1 MQEKFINLGKGLKKV
16 NEGIKKHISRAEEF
30 LYLANQW
37 EKENIKINDLLD
49 GVQFTVNDKKM
60 SGQEIKEELSNLIER
75 YNNFLKKNLKG
86 ERSETLE
93 LKEIQQQLINL
104 YNAVNDIYTY
114 LSINKTEF
122 FLEAIKSCYKKDQ
135 RMGSTIQFVLKI
147 ADHLSK
153 ERLQFN
159 ANLNSQFA
167 EASESFQE
175 VTTKFYREVATP
187 RRECAEKLLEL
198 MNKFVDQY
206 ISQGASPEDA
216 INKLKP
222 FEKYFTIEIPYYVES
237 GRLVYKTKFNCN
249 PALFDV
255 NPIEFL
261 NELFVQFYK
270 DTTLSSRS
278 KAALKKALDEFK
290 ITYEVP
296 NTWYGYIGWDIP
308 IVTDKNSVLVTYDK
322 QAYYKYHQESG
333 KREMEF
339 FETIE
344 RCLDKSKDIIIAT
357 KKENLKGQ
365 KEFCKL
371 IDKGIKEL
379 EETKKKRIFQ
389 KEPHELVTSIINK
402 SIKLLQ
408 DLKNNMPLRR
418 EDLVMVI
425 LSTENALN
433 AAKSKLKPQEINLS
447 EPEKCINNFKKIL
460 AIKQKEELC
469 FYKSD
474 EEQSIFS
481 KHINSELRELVE
493 SYQVQKISE
502 KELVSEPEK
511 NNSPQRIEA
520 KEEDKKID
528 LNKKMNLYR
537 VQKIMKN
544 FVFEYCGY
552 KGGKKVKEGGA
563 TIEELKNKLKDF
575 TDYFQIEI
583 VMNDKSGSEN
593 LNIIFNYENIKNKNP
608 HDLFNELFKKFTEDI
623 GYSGMGSRSIEALK
637 RALAKNNITYTDGY
651 YGKTA
656 TLTSL
661 LWSKEP
667 PVITDEKNIFKL
679 LDKKDLS
686 EDKEDVLGKG
696 IRNI

>member
-511 NNSPQRIEA
+511 NNSPQRIEP

>member
-198 MNKFVDQY
+198 MNRFVDQY

-237 GRLVYKTKFNCN
+237 ERLVYKTKFNCN

-357 KKENLKGQ
+357 KKENLKVQ

-511 NNSPQRIEA
+511 NNSPQRIEP

-583 VMNDKSGSEN
+583 VMNDKSGSEK

>member
-30 LYLANQW
+30 LYLSNQW

-135 RMGSTIQFVLKI
+135 RMGSTIEFVLKI

-198 MNKFVDQY
+198 MNRFVDQY

-237 GRLVYKTKFNCN
+237 ERLVYKTKFNCN

-447 EPEKCINNFKKIL
+447 EPEKCIKNFKKIL

-493 SYQVQKISE
+493 SYQVQKRSE
-502 KELVSEPEK
+502 KELVIEPEK
-511 NNSPQRIEA
+511 MNSPQRIEP

-575 TDYFQIEI
+575 RDYFQIEI
-583 VMNDKSGSEN
+583 VMNDKSGSEE

-637 RALAKNNITYTDGY
+637 RALAKNNITYTNGY

>member
-135 RMGSTIQFVLKI
+135 RMGSTIEFVLKI

-198 MNKFVDQY
+198 MNRFVDQY

-237 GRLVYKTKFNCN
+237 ERLVYKTKFNCN

-511 NNSPQRIEA
+511 NNSPQRIEP

-552 KGGKKVKEGGA
+552 K
-563 TIEELKNKLKDF
+563 
-575 TDYFQIEI
+575 
-583 VMNDKSGSEN
+583 
-593 LNIIFNYENIKNKNP
+593 
-608 HDLFNELFKKFTEDI
+608 
-623 GYSGMGSRSIEALK
+623 
-637 RALAKNNITYTDGY
+637 
-651 YGKTA
+651 
-656 TLTSL
+656 
-661 LWSKEP
+661 
-667 PVITDEKNIFKL
+667 
-679 LDKKDLS
+679 
-686 EDKEDVLGKG
+686 
-696 IRNI
+696 

>member
-1 MQEKFINLGKGLKKV
+1 MQEKIINLGKGLKKV

-37 EKENIKINDLLD
+37 EKENIKINDLLN

-93 LKEIQQQLINL
+93 LKEIQQQLTNL

-278 KAALKKALDEFK
+278 KTALKQVLDKFE

-296 NTWYGYIGWDIP
+296 KTWYGYIGWDIP

-322 QAYYKYHQESG
+322 QAYYRYHQESG
-333 KREMEF
+333 QREMEF

-357 KKENLKGQ
+357 KKENLKDQ
-365 KEFCKL
+365 KEFSKL
-371 IDKGIKEL
+371 IDKAIKEL

-433 AAKSKLKPQEINLS
+433 A
-447 EPEKCINNFKKIL
+447 
-460 AIKQKEELC
+460 
-469 FYKSD
+469 
-474 EEQSIFS
+474 
-481 KHINSELRELVE
+481 
-493 SYQVQKISE
+493 
-502 KELVSEPEK
+502 
-511 NNSPQRIEA
+511 
-520 KEEDKKID
+520 
-528 LNKKMNLYR
+528 
-537 VQKIMKN
+537 
-544 FVFEYCGY
+544 
-552 KGGKKVKEGGA
+552 
-563 TIEELKNKLKDF
+563 
-575 TDYFQIEI
+575 
-583 VMNDKSGSEN
+583 
-593 LNIIFNYENIKNKNP
+593 
-608 HDLFNELFKKFTEDI
+608 
-623 GYSGMGSRSIEALK
+623 
-637 RALAKNNITYTDGY
+637 
-651 YGKTA
+651 
-656 TLTSL
+656 
-661 LWSKEP
+661 
-667 PVITDEKNIFKL
+667 
-679 LDKKDLS
+679 
-686 EDKEDVLGKG
+686 
-696 IRNI
+696 

>member
-187 RRECAEKLLEL
+187 RRECVEKLLEL

-511 NNSPQRIEA
+511 NNSPQRIEP

-686 EDKEDVLGKG
+686 EDKEDILGKG

>member
-30 LYLANQW
+30 LYLSNQW

-135 RMGSTIQFVLKI
+135 RMGSTIEFVLKI

-198 MNKFVDQY
+198 MNRFVDQY

-237 GRLVYKTKFNCN
+237 ERLVYKTKFNCN

-511 NNSPQRIEA
+511 NNSPQRIEP

>member
-1 MQEKFINLGKGLKKV
+1 MQEKIINLGKGLKKV

-37 EKENIKINDLLD
+37 EKENIKINDLLN

-93 LKEIQQQLINL
+93 LKEIQQQLTNL

-278 KAALKKALDEFK
+278 KTALKQVLDKFE

-296 NTWYGYIGWDIP
+296 KTWYGYIGWDIP

-322 QAYYKYHQESG
+322 QAYYRYHQESG
-333 KREMEF
+333 QREMEF

-357 KKENLKGQ
+357 KKENLKDQ
-365 KEFCKL
+365 KEFSKL
-371 IDKGIKEL
+371 IDKAIKEL

-447 EPEKCINNFKKIL
+447 EPEKCIKNFKKIL

-493 SYQVQKISE
+493 SYQVQKRSE
-502 KELVSEPEK
+502 KELVIEPEK
-511 NNSPQRIEA
+511 INSPQRIEP

-575 TDYFQIEI
+575 RDYFQIEI
-583 VMNDKSGSEN
+583 VMNDKSGSEE

-637 RALAKNNITYTDGY
+637 RALAKNNITYTNGY

-679 LDKKDLS
+679 SDEKHLS
-686 EDKEDVLGKG
+686 ENKEDIRGKG
-696 IRNI
+696 ITNI

>member
-30 LYLANQW
+30 LYLSNQW

-135 RMGSTIQFVLKI
+135 RMGSTIEFVLKI

-198 MNKFVDQY
+198 MNRFVDQY

-237 GRLVYKTKFNCN
+237 ERLVYKTKFNCN

-371 IDKGIKEL
+371 IDKGIKGL

-511 NNSPQRIEA
+511 NNSPQRIEP

-583 VMNDKSGSEN
+583 VMNDKSGSEK

>member
-1 MQEKFINLGKGLKKV
+1 
-16 NEGIKKHISRAEEF
+16 
-30 LYLANQW
+30 
-37 EKENIKINDLLD
+37 
-49 GVQFTVNDKKM
+49 M
-60 SGQEIKEELSNLIER
+60 S
-75 YNNFLKKNLKG
+75 
-86 ERSETLE
+86 
-93 LKEIQQQLINL
+93 
-104 YNAVNDIYTY
+104 
-114 LSINKTEF
+114 
-122 FLEAIKSCYKKDQ
+122 
-135 RMGSTIQFVLKI
+135 STIQFVLKI

-167 EASESFQE
+167 EASESFHE

-187 RRECAEKLLEL
+187 RIECAQKLLEL
-198 MNKFVDQY
+198 MNNFVEQY
-206 ISQGASPEDA
+206 ISQGASPEDV
-216 INKLKP
+216 IKKLKP
-222 FEKYFTIEIPYYVES
+222 FEKYFAIEIPYYEEF
-237 GRLVYKTKFNCN
+237 GNLVYKTKFNCN

-278 KAALKKALDEFK
+278 KAALKQVLDQFE

-296 NTWYGYIGWDIP
+296 KTWYGYIGWDIP

-322 QAYYKYHQESG
+322 QAYNRYHQESG
-333 KREMEF
+333 QREMEF

-344 RCLDKSKDIIIAT
+344 RCLDKSKHIIIAT
-357 KKENLKGQ
+357 KKENLKDQ

-433 AAKSKLKPQEINLS
+433 AAKSKLRPQEINLA
-447 EPEKCINNFKKIL
+447 EQEKCIKNFKKIL
-460 AIKQKEELC
+460 SIKRKEEIC

-474 EEQSIFS
+474 EEQSVFS
-481 KHINSELRELVE
+481 KYINSELRELVE
-493 SYQVQKISE
+493 SYQVQKTRE

-511 NNSPQRIEA
+511 NNPPQRIES

-575 TDYFQIEI
+575 EGYFQIDI
-583 VMNDKSGSEN
+583 VMNGKTGSEE

-623 GYSGMGSRSIEALK
+623 GYGMGSRSIEALK
-637 RALAKNNITYTDGY
+637 KALTENGITYTDGY

-667 PVITDEKNIFKL
+667 PVITDEKIYLNYSMTNI
-679 LDKKDLS
+679 
-686 EDKEDVLGKG
+686 
-696 IRNI
+696 

>member
-1 MQEKFINLGKGLKKV
+1 MNLGKGLKKV

-30 LYLANQW
+30 LYLSNQW

-135 RMGSTIQFVLKI
+135 RMGSTIEFVLKI

-198 MNKFVDQY
+198 MNRFVDQY

-237 GRLVYKTKFNCN
+237 ERLVYKTKFNCN

-511 NNSPQRIEA
+511 NNSPQRIEP

-583 VMNDKSGSEN
+583 VMNDKSGSEK

-667 PVITDEKNIFKL
+667 PIITDEKNIFKL

>member
-1 MQEKFINLGKGLKKV
+1 MQEKFINLGRKLKKV
-16 NEGIKKHISRAEEF
+16 NEGIKQHISRAEEF

-37 EKENIKINDLLD
+37 EKENVKINDLLD

-122 FLEAIKSCYKKDQ
+122 FLEAIKSWYKKDQ

-153 ERLQFN
+153 ERLQSN

-167 EASESFQE
+167 EASESFHE
-175 VTTKFYREVATP
+175 VTTKFYKEVATP

-216 INKLKP
+216 IKKLKP

-237 GRLVYKTKFNCN
+237 GHLVYKTNFNCN

-278 KAALKKALDEFK
+278 KAALKQALDEFK

-344 RCLDKSKDIIIAT
+344 RYLDKSKDIIIAT

-433 AAKSKLKPQEINLS
+433 AAKSKLKIQEINLS
-447 EPEKCINNFKKIL
+447 EPEKCIKNFKKIL

-511 NNSPQRIEA
+511 NNSPQRMEP

-552 KGGKKVKEGGA
+552 KGGKKIKEGGA

-575 TDYFQIEI
+575 GDYFQIEI
-583 VMNDKSGSEN
+583 VMNDKSGSAE

-623 GYSGMGSRSIEALK
+623 GYSGIGSRSIEALK
-637 RALAKNNITYTDGY
+637 RALAKNNITYTNGY

-679 LDKKDLS
+679 SDEKHLS
-686 EDKEDVLGKG
+686 ENKEDIRGKG
-696 IRNI
+696 MTNI

>member
-1 MQEKFINLGKGLKKV
+1 N
-16 NEGIKKHISRAEEF
+16 
-30 LYLANQW
+30 
-37 EKENIKINDLLD
+37 

-93 LKEIQQQLINL
+93 LKEIQQQLTNL

-159 ANLNSQFA
+159 LNLNSQFA

-187 RRECAEKLLEL
+187 RIESAQKLLEL
-198 MNKFVDQY
+198 MNNFVDQY

-216 INKLKP
+216 IKKLKP
-222 FEKYFTIEIPYYVES
+222 FEKYFTIEISHYEEF
-237 GRLVYKTKFNCN
+237 GHLVYKTNFNCN

-278 KAALKKALDEFK
+278 KTALKQVLDKFE

-296 NTWYGYIGWDIP
+296 KTWYGYIGWDIP

-322 QAYYKYHQESG
+322 QAYYRYHQESG
-333 KREMEF
+333 QREMEF

-357 KKENLKGQ
+357 KKENLKDQ
-365 KEFCKL
+365 KEFSKL
-371 IDKGIKEL
+371 IDKAIKEL

-447 EPEKCINNFKKIL
+447 EPEKCIKNFKKIL

-493 SYQVQKISE
+493 SYQVQKRSE
-502 KELVSEPEK
+502 KELVIEPEK
-511 NNSPQRIEA
+511 MNSPQRIEP

-575 TDYFQIEI
+575 RDYFQIEI
-583 VMNDKSGSEN
+583 VMNDKSGSEE
-593 LNIIFNYENIKNKNP
+593 LNIIFNYQNIKNKNP

-637 RALAKNNITYTDGY
+637 RALAKNNITYTNGY

-679 LDKKDLS
+679 SDEKHLS
-686 EDKEDVLGKG
+686 ENKEDIRGKG
-696 IRNI
+696 ITNI

>member
-30 LYLANQW
+30 LYLSNQW

-135 RMGSTIQFVLKI
+135 RMGSTIEFVLKI

-198 MNKFVDQY
+198 MNRFVDQY

-237 GRLVYKTKFNCN
+237 ERLVYKTKFNCN

-511 NNSPQRIEA
+511 NNSPQRIEP

-583 VMNDKSGSEN
+583 VMNDKSGSEK

-667 PVITDEKNIFKL
+667 PIITDEKNIFKL

>member
-135 RMGSTIQFVLKI
+135 RMGSTIEFVLKI

-198 MNKFVDQY
+198 MNRFVDQY

-237 GRLVYKTKFNCN
+237 ERLVYKTKFNCN

-511 NNSPQRIEA
+511 NNSPQRIEP

-583 VMNDKSGSEN
+583 VMNDKSGSEK

>member
-1 MQEKFINLGKGLKKV
+1 MQEKIINLGKGLKKV

-30 LYLANQW
+30 LYLVNQW
-37 EKENIKINDLLD
+37 EKENVKINDLLD
-49 GVQFTVNDKKM
+49 EVQFTVNDKKM

-93 LKEIQQQLINL
+93 LKEIQQQLINF

-114 LSINKTEF
+114 LSLNKTEF

-135 RMGSTIQFVLKI
+135 RMSSTIQFVLKI

-159 ANLNSQFA
+159 LNLNSQFA
-167 EASESFQE
+167 EASENLQE

-187 RRECAEKLLEL
+187 RMESAQKLLDL
-198 MNKFVDQY
+198 MNNLVEQY
-206 ISQGASPEDA
+206 ILQGASPEDV
-216 INKLKP
+216 IKKLKP
-222 FEKYFTIEIPYYVES
+222 FEKYFAIEITHYEEF
-237 GRLVYKTKFNCN
+237 GHIVYTTKFNCN
-249 PALFDV
+249 PTLFDV

-278 KAALKKALDEFK
+278 KAALKKVLDKFE

-296 NTWYGYIGWDIP
+296 KTWYGYIGWDIP

-322 QAYYKYHQESG
+322 QAYNKYHQESG
-333 KREMEF
+333 QREMEF

-357 KKENLKGQ
+357 KKENLKDQ

-371 IDKGIKEL
+371 IDKAIKEL
-379 EETKKKRIFQ
+379 EETKKKKIFQ

-433 AAKSKLKPQEINLS
+433 AAKSKLRPQEINLS
-447 EPEKCINNFKKIL
+447 EPVKCIKNFKKIL
-460 AIKQKEELC
+460 SIKQKEELC

-474 EEQSIFS
+474 EEKSIFS
-481 KHINSELRELVE
+481 KYINSELRELVE
-493 SYQVQKISE
+493 SYKVQKPCE

-511 NNSPQRIEA
+511 NNSPQKIES

-544 FVFEYCGY
+544 FVFEYSGY
-552 KGGKKVKEGGA
+552 KGGKKVKEGEA

-575 TDYFQIEI
+575 GDYFQIEV
-583 VMNDKSGSEN
+583 VMNDKSGSEE

-623 GYSGMGSRSIEALK
+623 GYGMGSRSIEALK
-637 RALAKNNITYTDGY
+637 RALAKNDITYTDGY

-679 LDKKDLS
+679 LDKKHLS
-686 EDKEDVLGKG
+686 ENKEDVLGKG
-696 IRNI
+696 ISNI

>member
-1 MQEKFINLGKGLKKV
+1 MQEKFINLGKKLKKV
-16 NEGIKKHISRAEEF
+16 NEGIKQHISLAEEF

-37 EKENIKINDLLD
+37 EKENLKINDLLK
-49 GVQFTVNDKKM
+49 GVEFTVNDKKM
-60 SGQEIKEELSNLIER
+60 SGQEIKEELSKLIER

-86 ERSETLE
+86 ERRETLE
-93 LKEIQQQLINL
+93 LKEIQQQLISL
-104 YNAVNDIYTY
+104 YNAVNGIYTY
-114 LSINKTEF
+114 LSINNTEF

-135 RMGSTIQFVLKI
+135 RMGSTIQFVLNI

-159 ANLNSQFA
+159 LNLNSQFA

-187 RRECAEKLLEL
+187 RIESAQKLLEL
-198 MNKFVDQY
+198 MNNFVDQY
-206 ISQGASPEDA
+206 ISQGASPEDV
-216 INKLKP
+216 IKKLKP
-222 FEKYFTIEIPYYVES
+222 FEKYFAIEITHYEEF
-237 GRLVYKTKFNCN
+237 GHIVYTTKFNCN

-278 KAALKKALDEFK
+278 KAALKQVLDKFE

-296 NTWYGYIGWDIP
+296 KTWYGYIGWDIP

-333 KREMEF
+333 QREMEF

-357 KKENLKGQ
+357 KKENLKDQ
-365 KEFCKL
+365 KEFCNL

-425 LSTENALN
+425 LSAENALN

-447 EPEKCINNFKKIL
+447 EPEKCIKNFKKIL

-493 SYQVQKISE
+493 SYQVQKTSE

-511 NNSPQRIEA
+511 NNAPQRIES

-575 TDYFQIEI
+575 GGYFEI
-583 VMNDKSGSEN
+583 DGKIGSEE

-637 RALAKNNITYTDGY
+637 RALAKNSITYTDGY
-651 YGKTA
+651 YGKKA

-679 LDKKDLS
+679 SDEKYLS
-686 EDKEDVLGKG
+686 ENKEDIRGKG
-696 IRNI
+696 ITNI

>member
-1 MQEKFINLGKGLKKV
+1 
-16 NEGIKKHISRAEEF
+16 
-30 LYLANQW
+30 
-37 EKENIKINDLLD
+37 
-49 GVQFTVNDKKM
+49 
-60 SGQEIKEELSNLIER
+60 
-75 YNNFLKKNLKG
+75 
-86 ERSETLE
+86 
-93 LKEIQQQLINL
+93 
-104 YNAVNDIYTY
+104 
-114 LSINKTEF
+114 SINKTEF

-135 RMGSTIQFVLKI
+135 RMGSTIEFVLKI

-198 MNKFVDQY
+198 MNRFVDQY

-237 GRLVYKTKFNCN
+237 ERLVYKTKFNCN

-511 NNSPQRIEA
+511 NNSPQRIEP

-583 VMNDKSGSEN
+583 VMNDKSGSEK